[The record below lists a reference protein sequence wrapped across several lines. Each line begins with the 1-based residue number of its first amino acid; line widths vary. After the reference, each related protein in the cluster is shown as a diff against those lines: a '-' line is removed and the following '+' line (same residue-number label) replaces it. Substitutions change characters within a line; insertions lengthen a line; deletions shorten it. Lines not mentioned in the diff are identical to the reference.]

1 MDMPSAMGSRTLHWE
16 HFDWAVKLPFEQLG
30 PGAHTV
36 PSCWFPLAM
45 HWDTPVVQEIV
56 PVWQGL
62 AVLQGLPWAQ
72 AMQLP
77 PTQTDPVPQVAK
89 ASAAAHVP
97 SLPWV
102 LLPKQE

>member
-1 MDMPSAMGSRTLHWE
+1 
-16 HFDWAVKLPFEQLG
+16 
-30 PGAHTV
+30 
-36 PSCWFPLAM
+36 M
-45 HWDTPVVQEIV
+45 HWDAPVVQEIV
-56 PVWQGL
+56 PVRQELAGL
-62 AVLQGLPWAQ
+62 QEVPWAQ

-89 ASAAAHVP
+89 SATAAHVP